1 MAKVTL
7 PLLGVTARGMLAGQ
21 LVYRARPGMT
31 TAGVW
36 KGKRDAKSEAQLAQ
50 RERFTRAKEMW
61 PCLDAEARTEFAAL
75 VAADHL
81 TAWHGFLRQV
91 LSGIVSEFTIGDST
105 VGGFDLVWVP

>member
-7 PLLGVTARGMLAGQ
+7 PLLGVTAHGMLARQ

-36 KGKRDAKSEAQLAQ
+36 KGKRDAESEAQLAQ
-50 RERFTRAKEMW
+50 RERFTSAKEMW
-61 PCLDAEARTEFAAL
+61 PCLDAEARAEFAAV
-75 VAADHL
+75 VADDHL

-91 LSGIVSEFTIGDST
+91 LSGIVSEFTVGDST
-105 VGGFDLVWVP
+105 VGGFDLLWAP